1 MLRTRGSIQT
11 VFPTIKCI
19 AKQTINLKTND
30 NGIPGISDSI
40 YIHHGDM
47 VSKKCGRTSVVAMC
61 HVCTK
66 TRISGQTPHKN
77 DFNVLDAYVRFFI
90 DNKGLPRC
98 EYAVF
103 PSGEVFSPI
112 SKASVKIPQQVLDLN
127 NPLNVVHV
135 LKLDK
140 CLLKH
145 NFMIYHVASC
155 VCHACRDEYGR
166 PCNSELADLHLIPVT
181 ERPSSPSHIEYQS
194 MELYLNQAAQAAGQ
208 GRSPMEVAVD
218 AAGQVVGAVVDQVAG
233 AAVAGVYD
241 SVVETGRQAAQ
252 QLGEH
257 AYGSGLQAVRH
268 IRNYFTSTSDADGF
282 TFSTFGSKSR
292 EQCARM
298 EGGHILAASAPT
310 NNTGGISYA
319 EDVEE
324 VDQVTT
330 NWLTGGGTTVYNT
343 NTGIPKSMLEFNQ
356 KDATLASFLCR
367 PVEVGTYSY
376 THSVTPGTSTAY
388 SPWGSVFASANIK
401 DKLNHFR
408 MFRANLN
415 IKLVVT
421 ASPFLYGAVM
431 FSYQP
436 RGFAKSLPDTYGA
449 LVCRSQRRNLTVYP
463 QTSAGGFLQ
472 VPFIYNRKMADVT
485 SKTLIDELGTLRAIP
500 LDILRNAMGTT
511 PPAVNIRIYAW
522 LSDVAIGGMT
532 QREAYQSFSS
542 EGTGKGNVRVIDE
555 INVSAS
561 LANSNSYETNISHI
575 CRKESLLFY
584 KDWLS
589 TDAKDAFMFGIL
601 SQCGYSGSKTS
612 DAPPFSAVTYYPTP
626 AMYLGQ
632 TFRYWR
638 GDMIVRF
645 RILKTP
651 FHRGRLTFVYEPAI
665 GSLLPQPTVQKT
677 RIVDIGLVDEFEIT
691 IPFGTTRS
699 WLKTSAINES
709 GFSVSSNNVSD
720 YSDSEYVG
728 GILKCFIDQ
737 PLTGPA
743 DPSQLRILAYVRAA
757 PNFRLGGPMEVSSSL
772 YYNNVWLAGDQSI
785 TSDGTSYGP
794 TAYQS
799 KEKTSGDF
807 ANMGTLKENL
817 EMIHATG
824 VDSPVD
830 ILDLVRRR
838 ELWLVMNNFT
848 TSSNSAQSWFV
859 TYLPF
864 MPKVPRLLT
873 NYSAERF
880 NIVSTFGGITDFRCT
895 TYNQTMLAFMSLM
908 YIGYKGDLVN
918 SFTLASGEFVYPVH
932 RCRRTY
938 SAYLEVAA
946 ERSADSQKSVK
957 GASYGFAGGVAGAKT
972 ANGLS
977 ELEFERPFMGDTLF
991 YYTEPFN
998 VKGHGSEQYNG
1009 ATYSI
1014 LNLSNRLANAA
1025 VYETAFVHVQASD
1038 NFEFVEFLN
1047 CPPLVT
1053 ASYGGFMP
1061 NAAF

>member
-11 VFPTIKCI
+11 VIPTIYRI
-19 AKQTINLKTND
+19 AKQTINNQTNELR
-30 NGIPGISDSI
+30 IPSISDRVF
-40 YIHHGDM
+40 IHHGDM
-47 VSKKCGRTSVVAMC
+47 VSKKCRRTSVVAMC

-66 TRISGQTPHKN
+66 TSISGQTPHKN
-77 DFNVLDAYVRFFI
+77 DYNVLDAYVRFFL

-103 PSGEVFSPI
+103 PSGEVFSAI
-112 SKASVKIPQQVLDLN
+112 SKASVKIPTEVPDLN
-127 NPLNVVHV
+127 NPLNVVQV

-155 VCHACRDEYGR
+155 LCHACRDHLGR
-166 PCNSELADLHLIPVT
+166 PENCELSNLHLVPV
-181 ERPSSPSHIEYQS
+181 EEGSPTSIEYQS
-194 MELYLNQAAQAAGQ
+194 LEVYHGQ
-208 GRSPMEVAVD
+208 GAQNLGQQQPVEAAID
-218 AAGQVVGAVVDQVAG
+218 AAGQVIGAVVDQVAG
-233 AAVAGVYD
+233 AAVAGVYEA
-241 SVVETGRQAAQ
+241 VVETGRQAAQ
-252 QLGEH
+252 QIGEH
-257 AYGSGLQAVRH
+257 AYGSDLQAVRH
-268 IRNYFTSTSDADGF
+268 IRNHFTSTSDDEGF

-343 NTGIPKSMLEFNQ
+343 NTGIPRPMLEFNQ

-376 THSVTPGTSTAY
+376 TNVVVPGTSTAY
-388 SPWGSVFASANIK
+388 TPWGSIFASANIK

-431 FSYQP
+431 FTYQP
-436 RGFAKSLPDTYGA
+436 RGFAKGLPDTYGA

-485 SKTLIDELGTLRAIP
+485 NKLLIDELGVLRAIP

-511 PPAVNIRIYAW
+511 PPTVNIRIYAW

-555 INVSAS
+555 VDVSAAM
-561 LANSNSYETNISHI
+561 ANSNSCETNISHI
-575 CRKESLLFY
+575 LRKESLLFY
-584 KDWLS
+584 KDWAS
-589 TDAKDAFMFGIL
+589 TDAKDAFMFNIA
-601 SQCGYSGSKTS
+601 SQCGHSGSKS
-612 DAPPFSAVTYYPTP
+612 DTDALSAVTYYPTP

-632 TFRYWR
+632 AFRYWR
-638 GDMIVRF
+638 GDIIVRF

-651 FHRGRLTFVYEPAI
+651 FHRGRLTFVYEPVAA
-665 GSLLPQPTVQKT
+665 SLLPQPTVQKT

-691 IPFGTTRS
+691 IPFGSTRS
-699 WLKTSAINES
+699 WLKTVSAS
-709 GFSVSSNNVSD
+709 VPGFSVTDNNVVN
-720 YSDSEYVG
+720 YADSEFVG
-728 GILKCFIDQ
+728 GILKCYVDQ

-743 DPSQLRILAYVRAA
+743 EPSQLRILAYVRCA
-757 PNFRLGGPMEVSSSL
+757 PNFRLGAPKEVGSE
-772 YYNNVWLAGDQSI
+772 YYYSNVWLKSDQTVLS
-785 TSDGTSYGP
+785 SGTSYGP
-794 TAYQS
+794 TAYQAET
-799 KEKTSGDF
+799 KPSGDF
-807 ANMGTLKENL
+807 PNMGTLKENL
-817 EMIHATG
+817 AMIHATG
-824 VDSPVD
+824 VDSPTD
-830 ILDLVRRR
+830 ILELVRRK
-838 ELWLVMNNFT
+838 ELWLVANQQT
-848 TSSNSAQSWFV
+848 PTSNSVQSWFSL
-859 TYLPF
+859 YLPF

-873 NYSAERF
+873 NYDAARF
-880 NIVSTFGGITDFRCT
+880 NITNTYATIVDFRCT
-895 TYNQTMLAFMSLM
+895 SYNQTMLAYMSLM
-908 YIGYKGDLVN
+908 YIGYKGDLTN
-918 SFTLASGEFVYPVH
+918 SFTMATGEFVYPVH

-938 SAYLEVAA
+938 NAYLEVASV
-946 ERSADSQKSVK
+946 RNSVDQKSVT
-957 GASYGFAGGVAGAKT
+957 GASYGFTGGVSGGKT
-972 ANGLS
+972 ATGVS
-977 ELEFERPFMGDTLF
+977 KLEFDRPYMGDSLF

-1009 ATYSI
+1009 ATYST
-1014 LNLSNRLANAA
+1014 LVLPNRASNNAVA
-1025 VYETAFVHVQASD
+1025 VTSFVHVQAKD
-1038 NFEFVEFLN
+1038 NFEFIEFLN
-1047 CPPLVT
+1047 CPPLVV

-1061 NAAF
+1061 NANF